1 MGTGY
6 KMCLFPINA
15 ELQEFGRPKFTP
27 EGALKLPCGKCTECR
42 SARAVEW
49 AIRAKHEIALHDENS
64 FLTLTYNN
72 ESLPSNFIDRDPFQ
86 KFMKRLRKHTKSPLR
101 YMVSHEYGSKTK
113 RPHHHAIIFG
123 WNPKGQYE
131 PTRTKSGE
139 TIFRSPE
146 LEKLWTHGNSSVGT
160 ANERTAYYIASYALK
175 GAKHEIQLP
184 TGEIEIVND
193 KFDCS
198 RRPAIGLNY
207 LIKNQTYLTSS
218 ETPLPR
224 YYAKLLKEASELH
237 ENYNRTPQQQKR
249 FEKLKDINPTL
260 HEHYENH
267 RMLKFKTRSHHEVY
281 AKYIL
286 DQQKI
291 ITSLNE
297 FRSTENSPKDENYY
311 KENLKQSRDEEQFII
326 KKRST

>member
-1 MGTGY
+1 
-6 KMCLFPINA
+6 MCLFPINA

-49 AIRAKHEIALHDENS
+49 AIRAKHEIALHNENS

-72 ESLPSNFIDRDPFQ
+72 ESLPSNFIDKEPFQ
-86 KFMKRLRKHTKSPLR
+86 KFMKRLRKHAKSPLR

-131 PTRTKSGE
+131 PTKTKSGE
-139 TIFRSPE
+139 TIFRSHE
-146 LEKLWTHGNSSVGT
+146 LEKLWNHGNSSVGT

-175 GAKHEIQLP
+175 GAKHEITLP
-184 TGEIEIVND
+184 DGELQTVSD

-207 LIKNQTYLTSS
+207 LIKNQLQLANS
-218 ETPLPR
+218 EIPLPR
-224 YYAKLLKEASELH
+224 YYLK
-237 ENYNRTPQQQKR
+237 
-249 FEKLKDINPTL
+249 KLKDINPTL

-267 RMLKFKTRSHHEVY
+267 RMLKFKTRSHQEVY

-297 FRSTENSPKDENYY
+297 FRSTEYSPKDENHY
-311 KENLKQSRDEEQFII
+311 KENLKQSRDDEQFII